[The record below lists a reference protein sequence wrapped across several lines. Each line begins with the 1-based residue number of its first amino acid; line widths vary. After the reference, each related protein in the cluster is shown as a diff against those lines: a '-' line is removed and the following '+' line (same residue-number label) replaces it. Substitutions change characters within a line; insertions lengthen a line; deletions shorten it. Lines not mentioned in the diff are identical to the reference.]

1 MPLRIRLASFSPLE
15 HSCIKSCRLSTA
27 VPKTSYHHQRAQSTF
42 GYHQAKSL
50 VYSKHGEPSDVLE
63 LHTHSISPPHSN
75 LITLRTLAAPVN
87 PSDVNQIQGRYANL
101 PPFTDALSTP
111 TPSAVPGN
119 EGCFE
124 VIAIGSSVK
133 TVAKGDWVIP
143 RAQGLGTWRTHLQ
156 VDEASVR
163 RVEREG
169 LSQTQVATVSVNPV
183 TAWRLL
189 KDFVDL
195 EGGWFL
201 HNGANSSVGR
211 TLLQL
216 AKLWGLKNIAI
227 VGDAKGKGDKDEL
240 KRTLELLGATKVFT
254 ESEFR
259 AREFKATVAQLTNGQ
274 EVRLGLNCIGG
285 GDRVSKMSSVLSP
298 GGQLITYGNMSRG
311 SMRLSAGSLIFR
323 DLTYRGFWL
332 SRWSKTHPEEKE
344 KTVGQLLDL
353 MRDGKLDP
361 PNVTPVN
368 WQLETPETELVKTVA
383 KCFGERRKQKD
394 VFVFPSDLPKDS

>member
-1 MPLRIRLASFSPLE
+1 M
-15 HSCIKSCRLSTA
+15 
-27 VPKTSYHHQRAQSTF
+27 
-42 GYHQAKSL
+42 
-50 VYSKHGEPSDVLE
+50 
-63 LHTHSISPPHSN
+63 
-75 LITLRTLAAPVN
+75 
-87 PSDVNQIQGRYANL
+87 
-101 PPFTDALSTP
+101 
-111 TPSAVPGN
+111 PGN